1 MKRIFLPVLAQ
12 DLALALCLTGC
23 SPSPKKVL
31 AAADRP
37 WNVLQVMQTNKRIT
51 KAGKSVWTH
60 TKQQTDRVVGVPKK
74 LFARLHSG
82 SHEALD
88 DSDEDVEGRSLRNYR

>member
-1 MKRIFLPVLAQ
+1 MPVLAQ
-12 DLALALCLTGC
+12 DPPLALCLTDC
-23 SPSPKKVL
+23 SASPNRMS
-31 AAADRP
+31 ATADRL

-74 LFARLHSG
+74 LFARIHSG

-88 DSDEDVEGRSLRNYR
+88 DSDADVEGRSLTNYR

>member
-12 DLALALCLTGC
+12 DLPLLSRLQ
-23 SPSPKKVL
+23 PKPKESI

-37 WNVLQVMQTNKRIT
+37 WNALQVMQTNKRIT